1 MEGWRQRAHLSE
13 KFVVASQQLKEKLQ
27 EASGVDQIFIPQ
39 ENQRFAESLTKKKT
53 TTHKHSFAWIST
65 GLLDGS
71 VGVVTHRLT
80 IRRSGSIIVWWLI
93 NKPVSSCGKV
103 DSGCG

>member
-39 ENQRFAESLTKKKT
+39 ENQRFAESLTKKKQQHT
-53 TTHKHSFAWIST
+53 NIHLHEYQQAY
-65 GLLDGS
+65 
-71 VGVVTHRLT
+71 
-80 IRRSGSIIVWWLI
+80 
-93 NKPVSSCGKV
+93 
-103 DSGCG
+103 